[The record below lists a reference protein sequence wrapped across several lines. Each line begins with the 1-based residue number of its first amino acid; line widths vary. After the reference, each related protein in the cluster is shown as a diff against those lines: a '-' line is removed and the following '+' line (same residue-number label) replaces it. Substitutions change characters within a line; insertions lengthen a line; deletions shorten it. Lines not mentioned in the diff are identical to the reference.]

1 MFPGI
6 AFCSNRPM
14 PVIDLVA
21 SDSDLPKKT
30 TVAVIGGGIIGIS
43 TALELA
49 ERGIPV
55 VVLEKGII
63 AGEQSSRNWGWCRQ
77 MGRDPREIPLVLES
91 LKLWRGMNER
101 VGAETGFRQSGI
113 IYLLETEA
121 ELAAKEKWYAEN
133 AKAFGLDTRLVPGT
147 EADRL
152 QPGATR
158 SWKGGLYTSA
168 DGRAEPFL
176 AVPALARHA
185 QKLGVKIFQSC
196 AVRGVETTAGKV
208 SSVVTEKGTISCEQ
222 VVQAGGA
229 WSRRFLHNL
238 NIEFPQLTVVN
249 SVMRTEPLETG
260 LEQSCTGG
268 KFAIRKRL
276 DGGYTIA
283 HRHTSVADILPDS
296 FRLFF
301 RFLPALSTDWR
312 GVRLRLGRRFVD
324 EARLKRRWRLD
335 ERSPFEDVRILD
347 PEPVASVLEEAGAS
361 LRDYYPRFQSMR
373 IAERWAGV
381 IDATPDVVPVI
392 SPLPKI
398 QGLFLAS
405 GFSGHGFGLGPGA
418 GKLMAQ
424 IVTGEAPCV
433 DPAPFRYSRFFDGS
447 RPRPTT
453 GV

>member
-1 MFPGI
+1 
-6 AFCSNRPM
+6 M
-14 PVIDLVA
+14 PVIDLVS

-30 TVAVIGGGIIGIS
+30 AVAVIGGGIIGIS

-101 VGAETGFRQSGI
+101 VDAESGYRQSGI
-113 IYLLETEA
+113 VYLAETET

-133 AKAFGLDTRLVPGT
+133 AKAFDLDTRLVSGA
-147 EADRL
+147 EVERL
-152 QPGATR
+152 QPGSTR
-158 SWKGGLYTSA
+158 TWKGALYTSA

-176 AVPALARHA
+176 AVPAMARHA
-185 QKLGVKIFQSC
+185 QKLGVKIFQNC

-208 SSVVTEKGTISCEQ
+208 SSLVTEKGTIACEQ
-222 VVQAGGA
+222 VVLAGGA

-238 NIEFPQLTVVN
+238 DIAFPQLTVVN
-249 SVMRTEPLETG
+249 SVMRTAALDTG
-260 LEQSCTGG
+260 LEKTASGG
-268 KFAIRKRL
+268 KFTFRKRL
-276 DGGYTIA
+276 DGGYTIT
-283 HRHTSVADILPDS
+283 HRHTSVADVVPDS
-296 FRLFF
+296 FRQFF
-301 RFLPALSTDWR
+301 QFLPALKLDWS
-312 GVRLRLGRRFVD
+312 GLRLRLGKRFID

-335 ERSPFEDVRILD
+335 ERSPFEEVRMLD
-347 PEPVASVLEEAGAS
+347 PEPVAAVLDEAAAS
-361 LRDYYPRFQSMR
+361 LRDYYPRFQSMQ
-373 IAERWAGV
+373 IVERWAGV

-392 SPLPKI
+392 SALPKI
-398 QGLFLAS
+398 EGFFLAS

-424 IVTGEAPCV
+424 MVTGESPCV
-433 DPAPFRYSRFFDGS
+433 DPAPFRYGRFFDGS
-447 RPRPTT
+447 KPRPTT
-453 GV
+453 GL